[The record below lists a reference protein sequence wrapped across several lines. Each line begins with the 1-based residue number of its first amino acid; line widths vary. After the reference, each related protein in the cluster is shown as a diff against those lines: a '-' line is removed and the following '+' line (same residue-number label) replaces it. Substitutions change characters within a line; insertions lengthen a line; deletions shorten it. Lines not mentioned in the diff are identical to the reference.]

1 MTFFELSR
9 VNIHVSIAS
18 LGLWPALT
26 DTMYITL
33 DYSGYH
39 KLHPMNV
46 YHSQCSN
53 ATTQLTAMETITVCY
68 LWSVG
73 PVWDVKFSGAARV
86 VTCGE
91 DGTIRIWDSWS
102 SHCVAVLT
110 GHLGA
115 VLSISLKQITGLCRF
130 LNNLR
135 LVMFSLSDQVLS
147 LFVSHY

>member
-1 MTFFELSR
+1 M
-9 VNIHVSIAS
+9 
-18 LGLWPALT
+18 
-26 DTMYITL
+26 
-33 DYSGYH
+33 
-39 KLHPMNV
+39 KV

-53 ATTQLTAMETITVCY
+53 ATMQLPAMKTITECY

-102 SHCVAVLT
+102 RHCVAVLT

-115 VLSISLKQITGLCRF
+115 VLSISLRQITGLCRF
-130 LNNLR
+130 LNKLS
-135 LVMFSLSDQVLS
+135 LVMFRLSESLC
-147 LFVSHY
+147 